1 MKLFQKP
8 SVYIGLGIF
17 LAGVVAAGMAT
28 NYLLSK
34 TGEIAK
40 NIAEPPSTVTEGEYN
55 KEDKA
60 LKEEKPIQ
68 AAVPASA
75 GAKAE
80 DGTDK
85 TEQAG
90 EEAEKEK
97 EKEEPFALAAPLNGK
112 IMVPFSG
119 DSLIFSE
126 TMQDFRKH
134 GGVDIKSAILEK
146 VRSAEAGVIK
156 EVKTDRS
163 LGITIVIDHENGFES
178 VYANLSTA
186 EMVRAGDRVEKGV
199 IISGVGDTASTET
212 GEEAHLHFE
221 LLKDGK
227 AVNPE
232 DYIAF

>member
-40 NIAEPPSTVTEGEYN
+40 NIAEPPSTVTEDEYN

-97 EKEEPFALAAPLNGK
+97 EETFALAAPLNGK

-134 GGVDIKSAILEK
+134 GGIDIKSAILEK

-156 EVKTDRS
+156 EIKTDRS

>member
-40 NIAEPPSTVTEGEYN
+40 NIAEQPNVAAEDRYN
-55 KEDKA
+55 KEEKA

-68 AAVPASA
+68 AAVPAAADTKVEGS
-75 GAKAE
+75 
-80 DGTDK
+80 TDK
-85 TEQAG
+85 TEQTGG
-90 EEAEKEK
+90 EEKK
-97 EKEEPFALAAPLNGK
+97 KEPFALAAPLNGK

-134 GGVDIKSAILEK
+134 GGVDIKSTILEK

-186 EMVRAGDRVEKGV
+186 EMVRVGDRVEKGV

>member
-1 MKLFQKP
+1 
-8 SVYIGLGIF
+8 
-17 LAGVVAAGMAT
+17 
-28 NYLLSK
+28 
-34 TGEIAK
+34 
-40 NIAEPPSTVTEGEYN
+40 
-55 KEDKA
+55 
-60 LKEEKPIQ
+60 
-68 AAVPASA
+68 
-75 GAKAE
+75 
-80 DGTDK
+80 
-85 TEQAG
+85 
-90 EEAEKEK
+90 
-97 EKEEPFALAAPLNGK
+97 
-112 IMVPFSG
+112 MVPFSG

-156 EVKTDRS
+156 EIKTDRS

>member
-90 EEAEKEK
+90 EEAEKE
-97 EKEEPFALAAPLNGK
+97 EPFALAAPLNGK

-134 GGVDIKSAILEK
+134 GGVDIKSTILEK

>member
-40 NIAEPPSTVTEGEYN
+40 NIAEPPSTVTEDEYN

-97 EKEEPFALAAPLNGK
+97 EETFALAAPLNGK

-156 EVKTDRS
+156 EIKTDRS

>member
-40 NIAEPPSTVTEGEYN
+40 NIVEPPSTVTEDEYN

-60 LKEEKPIQ
+60 LKEEKTIQ

-90 EEAEKEK
+90 EEAEK

-156 EVKTDRS
+156 EIKTDRS

>member
-40 NIAEPPSTVTEGEYN
+40 NIAEPPSTVTEDEYN

-75 GAKAE
+75 GAKAK
-80 DGTDK
+80 DGTEK

-90 EEAEKEK
+90 EEAEK

>member
-1 MKLFQKP
+1 
-8 SVYIGLGIF
+8 

-40 NIAEPPSTVTEGEYN
+40 NIAEPPSTVTEDEYN

-90 EEAEKEK
+90 EEAEK

-156 EVKTDRS
+156 EIKTDRS

>member
-40 NIAEPPSTVTEGEYN
+40 NIAEPPSAVAENKYN
-55 KEDKA
+55 KEEKE
-60 LKEEKPIQ
+60 LKEEKTVR
-68 AAVPASA
+68 AAVPAAADAKVEDSA
-75 GAKAE
+75 R
-80 DGTDK
+80 T
-85 TEQAG
+85 
-90 EEAEKEK
+90 AEKEQTDGEA
-97 EKEEPFALAAPLNGK
+97 EKEEPFEFAAPLNGK

-146 VRSAEAGVIK
+146 VRAAEAGVIK

-163 LGITIVIDHENGFES
+163 LGITVVIDHENGFES

-199 IISGVGDTASTET
+199 IISGVGDTAPTET

>member
-40 NIAEPPSTVTEGEYN
+40 NIAEPPSTVTEDEYN

-75 GAKAE
+75 GAKAK
-80 DGTDK
+80 DGTEK

-97 EKEEPFALAAPLNGK
+97 EESFALAAPLNGK

>member
-40 NIAEPPSTVTEGEYN
+40 NIAEPPSTVTEDEYN

-156 EVKTDRS
+156 EIKTDRS

>member
-40 NIAEPPSTVTEGEYN
+40 SIAEPPSTVTEDEYN

-90 EEAEKEK
+90 EEA

-156 EVKTDRS
+156 EIKTDRS